1 MRCGRSR
8 RAAPTPEET
17 HEQQGQEGESRRS
30 RRLDPAAA
38 KKARN
43 KAYETE
49 LARLQVEIA
58 NLQAWVKTSGARIV
72 IIFEG
77 RDAAGKGGMIK
88 RLTETVSPRVFRVV
102 ALPAP
107 SDRQKTQVYMQ
118 RYVEQLPAAGEVVI
132 FDRSWYNR
140 PGVERVMGYCTE
152 HAAQAVPA
160 GDPAPR
166 GADRPSSGITLLKY
180 FLTVGEEEQER
191 RFRQRIDDPVR
202 QWKLSPMDLES
213 YRRWWDYTKAY
224 DEMIRLTDTPHAPWW
239 IVDSNDKKAARINC
253 LTHLLASIPYEK
265 VKYDEPKLGKRQK
278 RPGRPCRRP
287 DGAQRGAE
295 RVLRRR
301 RPSAGGFTASA
312 ATSATPSAGDRR
324 SPGRGCSTPPGGIAT
339 AC

>member
-1 MRCGRSR
+1 MS
-8 RAAPTPEET
+8 
-17 HEQQGQEGESRRS
+17 QRRS
-30 RRLDPAAA
+30 AA

-43 KAYETE
+43 RAYETE

-58 NLQAWVKTSGARIV
+58 NLQAWVKATGARIV
-72 IIFEG
+72 VIFEG

-88 RLTETVSPRVFRVV
+88 RLTERVSPRVFRVV

-107 SDRQKTQVYMQ
+107 SDRQKTQIYMQ
-118 RYVEQLPAAGEVVI
+118 RYIEQLPAAGEVVI

-152 HAAQAVPA
+152 QQARRFLQEIPHLEALLVE
-160 GDPAPR
+160 
-166 GADRPSSGITLLKY
+166 SGLTLLKY

-213 YRRWWDYTKAY
+213 YRRWWDYTAAY
-224 DEMIRLTDTPHAPWW
+224 DEMLRLTDTPHAPWW

-253 LTHLLASIPYEK
+253 LSHLLASIPYEK

-278 RPGRPCRRP
+278 RPGDYVP
-287 DGAQRGAE
+287 DRTARNM
-295 RVLRRR
+295 V
-301 RPSAGGFTASA
+301 PSVF
-312 ATSATPSAGDRR
+312 
-324 SPGRGCSTPPGGIAT
+324 
-339 AC
+339 